1 MSAIAVIAAEQQ
13 LNAAR
18 AVAET
23 QRREEAKQ
31 EILRLRHEGAALLK
45 RFRPMAAQVKQ
56 AQADRLRLHYE
67 LLRAKN
73 NIAAYRAPLD
83 PLTFPSDE
91 EVAEHARL
99 LVAWQATQQKLLA
112 QHEDACRRESVRVHA
127 VAIQDRLIHMQ
138 FEIQNLTAIAE
149 GRRPGEMA
157 KGGLSMGVEDFFGN
171 MATTYV

>member
-1 MSAIAVIAAEQQ
+1 MSASAVIAAEQQ
-13 LNAAR
+13 LNAVR

-23 QRREEAKQ
+23 QRREGAKQ
-31 EILRLRHEGAALLK
+31 EIRRLRHEGAALI
-45 RFRPMAAQVKQ
+45 RQFRPLAAQVKQ

-73 NIAAYRAPLD
+73 HIAAYRVPLD

-91 EVAEHARL
+91 NIAAHAAQ
-99 LVAWQATQQKLLA
+99 LVAWQAEQKKLLA
-112 QHEDACRRESVRVHA
+112 QYEDAVRRESARVHA
-127 VAIQDRLIHMQ
+127 VTIQDRLVHMQ

-157 KGGLSMGVEDFFGN
+157 KGGLSTCEDFIGRTDRRFS
-171 MATTYV
+171 